1 MIDDWKDETSGD
13 QEILNGSFQKWPVT
27 VLDRPKPPG

>member
-1 MIDDWKDETSGD
+1 MIDDCKNKSSGD
-13 QEILNGSFQKWPVT
+13 QEILNGSFRKWPVA